1 VLPAPAPEAP
11 KAEWRRWA
19 TSLPPVD
26 PEAARHVVEQLARL
40 LTGLDGPV
48 LSYCALYDEVPIDGA
63 VDGVVALPRLAEDGV
78 MALHLHAGPL
88 EAHRFGIT
96 QPPAGSP
103 AVAPAEVAAVLVPG
117 RVFDRDGYRLGRG
130 GGHYD
135 RLLPTLSPGT
145 PVIGVTVEDRLVDR
159 LPREPHD
166 QPMTHL
172 VTEHGSFSTRWAS
185 GTDA

>member
-1 VLPAPAPEAP
+1 VLPAPDPGAS

-26 PEAARHVVEQLARL
+26 ADAARRIVVHLIELLA
-40 LTGLDGPV
+40 GLDGPV
-48 LSYCALYDEVPIDGA
+48 LSYCALHDEVPIDGA
-63 VDGVVALPRLAEDGV
+63 VSGVVALPRLADDGS

-88 EAHRFGIT
+88 EAHRFEIT
-96 QPPAGSP
+96 QPPADSP
-103 AVAPAEVAAVLVPG
+103 SVGPAEIGAVLVPG
-117 RVFDRDGYRLGRG
+117 RVFDRGGYRLGRG

-135 RLLPTLSPGT
+135 RLLPTLRPGT
-145 PVIGVTVEDRLVDR
+145 PAIGVTVEERVVSR

-166 QPMTHL
+166 RPMTHL
-172 VTEHGSFSTRWAS
+172 VTEHGTFSTKWAS

>member
-1 VLPAPAPEAP
+1 MAPPPDAEAP

-26 PEAARHVVEQLARL
+26 ADVAGAVVDH
-40 LTGLDGPV
+40 LTRFLIDVDGPV
-48 LSYCALYDEVPIDGA
+48 LSYCALSDEVA
-63 VDGVVALPRLAEDGV
+63 VDGVAAGTVVLPRLAEDGT
-78 MALHLHAGPL
+78 MALHLHEGPL

-96 QPPAGSP
+96 QPPAG
-103 AVAPAEVAAVLVPG
+103 APTVRAGDLAAVLVPG

-135 RLLPTLSPGT
+135 RLVPALATGI
-145 PVIGVTVEDRLVDR
+145 PVVGVTVEERLVDR

-166 QPMTHL
+166 RPMTHL
-172 VTEHGSFSTRWAS
+172 VTEHGPFSTR
-185 GTDA
+185 

>member
-1 VLPAPAPEAP
+1 MLPAPGPEAS

-26 PEAARHVVEQLARL
+26 PDLVRRVVGHLAQLL
-40 LTGLDGPV
+40 VDLDGPV
-48 LSYCALYDEVPIDGA
+48 LSYCALHDEVPIDGA
-63 VDGVVALPRLAEDGV
+63 VGGVVVLPRLAEDGT

-96 QPPAGSP
+96 QPQADSPTVAAG
-103 AVAPAEVAAVLVPG
+103 ELTAVLVPG

-135 RLLPTLSPGT
+135 RLLPTLAPGT
-145 PVIGVTVEDRLVDR
+145 PVIGVTVEERLVDR

-172 VTEHGSFSTRWAS
+172 VTETGPLSTR
-185 GTDA
+185 